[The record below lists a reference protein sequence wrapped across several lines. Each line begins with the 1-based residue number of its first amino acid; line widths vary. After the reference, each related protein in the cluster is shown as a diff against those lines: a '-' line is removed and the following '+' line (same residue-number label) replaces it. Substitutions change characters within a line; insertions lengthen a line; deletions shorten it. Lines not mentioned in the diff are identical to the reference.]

1 MICSLRTVAK
11 SLLGLALMA
20 GASHAATSWSTPA
33 GSTTSV
39 DYSNGATQNQLF
51 TDTSPA
57 VAGDVFV
64 FTPNNFLADDTT
76 PTTTDA
82 LSFVVTAK
90 PGLYLQRITAGI
102 FGDWSVLGDA
112 SPSASSTLTIKNL
125 ITNQI
130 LSSPLTFTPA
140 SFDTEDGLFNGTALI
155 DLPSTWTT
163 AEITL
168 DGTVNLQQ
176 NQGTGAIQFKG
187 ADVSIQAAAVPLPGA
202 LAAMPFA
209 MGVFWYARKRMKR

>member
-11 SLLGLALMA
+11 SFLGLALMA
-20 GASHAATSWSTPA
+20 SLSQAATSWSTPS

-39 DYSNGATQNQLF
+39 DYSQGATNNQLF
-51 TDTSPA
+51 TDTSPT
-57 VAGDVFV
+57 VSNNVFL
-64 FTPNNFLADDTT
+64 FAPNNFTADDTT
-76 PTTTDA
+76 PSTTDA

-90 PGLYLQRITAGI
+90 PGLTLQRISAGI
-102 FGDWSVLGDA
+102 FGDWSVLGNA
-112 SPSASSTLTIKNL
+112 VPSASSTLTVKNL

-130 LSSPLTFTPA
+130 LSAPLIFTPA
-140 SFDTEDGLFNGTALI
+140 SFSTEDGNFTGTASI

-163 AEITL
+163 AEITM

-176 NQGTGAIQFKG
+176 NNGTGAIQYKG
-187 ADVSIQAAAVPLPGA
+187 ADVTIQAAAVPLPGA